1 EQMGCCRLRQP
12 SRPIPGDAMTPP
24 RRPRG
29 LFLEITEGIYWFLVV
44 DVLLVLASAPT
55 LLLWTMLGTGWL
67 TALWFM
73 LAALPMLPA
82 VAAGLYACR
91 AWREDQELTPARH
104 FLRGYRLNA
113 LDSLKVGAPLLLVLG
128 VLGVNLTQGGSA
140 GAGALGAVF
149 LVLGAVALLLLVRV
163 LSIAST
169 FSFRSIDI
177 FRLAA
182 FTLLM
187 RPLATLALLS
197 LGVLT

>member
-1 EQMGCCRLRQP
+1 MGCCRLRQP

-82 VAAGLYACR
+82 VAAGLS
-91 AWREDQELTPARH
+91 AWRAGREDRAQMPGRH
-104 FLRGYRLNA
+104 AMGGC
-113 LDSLKVGAPLLLVLG
+113 GAQVLG
-128 VLGVNLTQGGSA
+128 IRQ
-140 GAGALGAVF
+140 
-149 LVLGAVALLLLVRV
+149 
-163 LSIAST
+163 
-169 FSFRSIDI
+169 
-177 FRLAA
+177 
-182 FTLLM
+182 
-187 RPLATLALLS
+187 
-197 LGVLT
+197 